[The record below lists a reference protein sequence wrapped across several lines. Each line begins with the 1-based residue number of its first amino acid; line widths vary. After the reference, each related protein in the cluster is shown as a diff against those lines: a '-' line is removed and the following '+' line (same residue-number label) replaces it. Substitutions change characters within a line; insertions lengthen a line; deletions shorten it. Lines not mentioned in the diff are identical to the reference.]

1 MVPLTV
7 GIVAVVAL
15 ALGASMTQGMI
26 NQNPFER
33 KDLFQI
39 GMNKPVIWIFYDTSI
54 PNARQYSDFGARS
67 SRALNLPFLN
77 LCYES
82 ISKQNSSD
90 YRIEVVS
97 GVAGLSEKL
106 GGWDKLPAKF
116 QNPLVSLEP
125 SDIAWVRAS
134 LLAKF
139 GGLWVDPA
147 TICIQPFGLL
157 PNKPVFF
164 GTDMEESFAGT
175 AGTTVPNFQVAW
187 SPAAN
192 NQLWT
197 AWEAKSRQR
206 LNTSGGGDTA
216 RSAHKWEYLA
226 LVSMYPD
233 VEIRPLAELAR
244 KGAAG
249 RRIQIEDILASGQE
263 GTLPFDIS
271 ALSVYV
277 PLPWPELRDRRAFG
291 WFLRMS
297 ESQIAESDLVI
308 RDLYN
313 RAGVL

>member
-26 NQNPFER
+26 SQNPFER

-39 GMNKPVIWIFYDTSI
+39 GLNKPTLWIFYDTSI

-106 GGWDKLPAKF
+106 GGWNQLPAKF
-116 QNPLVSLEP
+116 QNPLVSLES
-125 SDIAWVRAS
+125 SDIAWIRAS

-206 LNTSGGGDTA
+206 LDTSGGGDTA

-308 RDLYN
+308 RDLYR
-313 RAGVL
+313 RAGVI